1 MNNNTESTAK
11 LVTIAMLG
19 ALAIQGLA
27 LVLTVAIMR

>member
-1 MNNNTESTAK
+1 MNTDSTTKIVA
-11 LVTIAMLG
+11 LAMLG